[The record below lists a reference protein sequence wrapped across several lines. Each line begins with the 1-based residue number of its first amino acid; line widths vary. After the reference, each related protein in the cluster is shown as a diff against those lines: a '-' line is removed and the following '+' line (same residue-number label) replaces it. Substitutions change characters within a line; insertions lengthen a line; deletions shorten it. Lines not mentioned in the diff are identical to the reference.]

1 MLETIGEILPLAVVI
16 AISPTPIVATILML
30 LSPRARSTGI
40 GFLVGWI
47 VALLVQLA
55 IFSALSN
62 LLPGPSE
69 DGSSPVSGAL
79 KILIGVALVVLG
91 IRKWTARSGEK
102 DKDDAAEP
110 AWMKRIDTLT
120 GRGAIVFGMLLGAN
134 PKNILLA
141 LAAGVTIGS
150 SGLTLGEEIGS
161 AAAFVGIAAITV
173 AVPVIVYLA
182 AARHMQAPLIAVRT
196 WLVANNAT
204 VMSVQSLVIGVVVI
218 GAGIGSFS

>member
-16 AISPTPIVATILML
+16 AISPIPIVATILML

-55 IFSALSN
+55 IFSALST

-69 DGSSPVSGAL
+69 DGSSPVSGIL
-79 KILIGVALVVLG
+79 KIVIGVALVVLG
-91 IRKWTARSGEK
+91 IRKWTARPGA
-102 DKDDAAEP
+102 KDDAAEP

-134 PKNILLA
+134 PKNVLLA

-150 SGLTLGEEIGS
+150 SGLTLGEEIGA
-161 AAAFVGIAAITV
+161 AAAFVGLAAITV